1 MMSRWE
7 WVFVQF
13 TGRLWFW
20 AALYGIAAVATALVA
35 VWLAPLIPDRVSAEI
50 GADAVED
57 LLKIIAS
64 SMLAVATFSLST
76 MVASFAATTAAA
88 TPRAAQILIEDR
100 TAQNAI
106 ATFIGAFLF
115 SLVGIIALRT
125 GVYGSSGRVV
135 LFGVTI
141 LVILAVVL
149 TLFRWIDYLSQL
161 GRLGKVINKV
171 EKVAHEALQAQFASP
186 HLGGLPWKPPPPD
199 AHPVRAGEVG
209 YIQHLD
215 IAALTE
221 VATGANGSIYAARRP
236 GSFVDAREPLVWVT
250 WQPTDE
256 EAARLSSAFL
266 IGPDRSF
273 KQDPRFGMI
282 VLSEIAS
289 RALSPGVNDPGT
301 AIDIIGRLVRLLS
314 DCTRKS
320 ESGEE
325 KIKFE
330 NVYVPAIEISDLF
343 DDVFT
348 PIARDGADNVEVG
361 IRLQKALMSLARLPE
376 RPYREHAL
384 RHSSLALKRA
394 NAALVL
400 QEDKDTIAQ
409 IATEVARSCAPE
421 LVQTSDLHQS
431 TRL

>member
-1 MMSRWE
+1 MMSRRE
-7 WVFVQF
+7 WVLAQF

-20 AALYGIAAVATALVA
+20 AALYGIAAVATALMA
-35 VWLAPLIPDRVSAEI
+35 VWLAPLIPERVSAEI
-50 GADAVED
+50 GADAVDD

-88 TPRAAQILIEDR
+88 TPRAAQVLIEDR

-125 GVYGSSGRVV
+125 GLYGSSGRVV

-161 GRLGKVINKV
+161 GRLGEVINKI
-171 EKVAHEALQAQFASP
+171 EKVASEALQAQFVSP
-186 HLGGLPWKPPPPD
+186 HLGGLPWQPPPPD
-199 AHPVRAGEVG
+199 AHPVYAGAVG

-215 IAALTE
+215 IVALAK
-221 VATGANGSIYAARRP
+221 VATKATGSIYVARRP
-236 GSFVDAREPLVWVT
+236 GSFVDAHEPLVWVT
-250 WQPTDE
+250 WQLKEDE
-256 EAARLSSAFL
+256 ETRLSSAFL
-266 IGPDRSF
+266 IGPQRSF
-273 KQDPRFGMI
+273 RQDSRFGLI

-301 AIDIIGRLVRLLS
+301 AIDVIGRVVRLLS
-314 DCTRKS
+314 DS
-320 ESGEE
+320 IASGPQEKQEE
-325 KIKFE
+325 PLS
-330 NVYVPAIEISDLF
+330 NVYVPAIAVSDIF

-348 PIARDGADNVEVG
+348 PIARDGAGNIEVN
-361 IRLQKALMSLARLPE
+361 IRLQKALLSLSRLDHDGFHENAQRHAR
-376 RPYREHAL
+376 
-384 RHSSLALKRA
+384 LALKRA
-394 NAALVL
+394 NAALTL
-400 QEDKDTIAQ
+400 EEDKIAL
-409 IATEVARSCAPE
+409 ARVGDGTPGLLDPADEPA
-421 LVQTSDLHQS
+421 
-431 TRL
+431 